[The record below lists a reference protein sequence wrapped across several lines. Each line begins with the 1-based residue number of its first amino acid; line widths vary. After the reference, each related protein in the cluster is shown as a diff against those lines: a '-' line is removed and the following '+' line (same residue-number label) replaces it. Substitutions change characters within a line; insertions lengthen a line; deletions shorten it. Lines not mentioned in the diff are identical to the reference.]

1 MDKTL
6 DLRVQKTY
14 DALIQ
19 SFLSLLQE
27 KNFDKITVNA
37 ICEQAQVRR
46 PTFYKH
52 FKDKYDFIQFVF
64 ISVQEDTLSEVAL
77 ETKTDDPLEYFML
90 CFDKVMEMLE
100 RYQEILTHA
109 APDLLGQSS
118 FELIDTY
125 LTKEVKKRVT
135 DFLPQNPDLPTNT
148 DFLTNALLGTFRQV
162 AMWWFQHRDTQTKA
176 ETRANMRRLLQQLFI
191 N

>member
-27 KNFDKITVNA
+27 KNLDKITVNA

-77 ETKTDDPLEYFML
+77 ETKTDDPLGIFYAVL
-90 CFDKVMEMLE
+90 
-100 RYQEILTHA
+100 
-109 APDLLGQSS
+109 
-118 FELIDTY
+118 
-125 LTKEVKKRVT
+125 
-135 DFLPQNPDLPTNT
+135 
-148 DFLTNALLGTFRQV
+148 
-162 AMWWFQHRDTQTKA
+162 
-176 ETRANMRRLLQQLFI
+176 
-191 N
+191 